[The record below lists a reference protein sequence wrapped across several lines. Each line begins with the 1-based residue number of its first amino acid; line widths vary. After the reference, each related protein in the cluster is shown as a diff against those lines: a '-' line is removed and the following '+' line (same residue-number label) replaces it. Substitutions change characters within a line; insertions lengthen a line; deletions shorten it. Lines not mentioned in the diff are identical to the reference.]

1 MSHKTDTIEY
11 HLHSDETERCVYV
24 KYLEG
29 ELYIRRT
36 VLDQEETSLSLFFL
50 IVNTPGTSPIFIH
63 SKH

>member
-29 ELYIRRT
+29 ELYIRRI
-36 VLDQEETSLSLFFL
+36 VLDQDET
-50 IVNTPGTSPIFIH
+50 
-63 SKH
+63 